1 MKLFSSWCS
10 SFESGIVTRSGVSFF
25 LSNSF
30 LLSFILNIKNLY
42 INVYVSPF
50 VCCGSLFGS
59 YHRRRL
65 RGGLGARA
73 TPGKCYG
80 GAEPPLRNVQKFAL
94 YRFLA

>member
-1 MKLFSSWCS
+1 MGFCASQHVLLIIMSLWKMKFYSPDIICLDNRKVKTFCKLSIWLCVNAE
-10 SFESGIVTRSGVSFF
+10 ESC
-25 LSNSF
+25 
-30 LLSFILNIKNLY
+30 K
-42 INVYVSPF
+42 
-50 VCCGSLFGS
+50 
-59 YHRRRL
+59 HRRRL